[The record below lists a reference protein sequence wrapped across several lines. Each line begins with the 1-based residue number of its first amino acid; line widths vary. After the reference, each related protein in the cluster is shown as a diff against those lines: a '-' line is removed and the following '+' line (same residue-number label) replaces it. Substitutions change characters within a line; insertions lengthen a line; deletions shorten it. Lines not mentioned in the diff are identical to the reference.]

1 METTQEEAVG
11 RREAEGRPGPG
22 LAPRLRH
29 DVMALRPRGHHL
41 PRAASWSSPTP
52 GGEKQAPHWWPPGL
66 EAQHSLLWW
75 TLYSLSQYYGNTCT
89 QCVTRI
95 YQLYTS
101 FFECIKFKIPV
112 NHPQTI
118 SLNKIVLFILTDHL
132 FSILLHTESDNCSVV
147 SHSLWPLNCS
157 PPGPSVHGMVQARIL
172 ECGLPFLSPGDRPNP
187 GIEPRS
193 PALQADSLPSEWH
206 ITHYQTWNSAAG
218 ESMQTKAGRG
228 CSSRDLAH
236 CHFQWGQETSWRARS
251 QTQTYITQQSG
262 KGCKTLCGHS

>member
-172 ECGLPFLSPGDRPNP
+172 EWIAIPFSRGSSQSRDWTQVSCIAGRFFTIWVTHYTLSDVKLSSRWEHADQSGERML
-187 GIEPRS
+187 
-193 PALQADSLPSEWH
+193 LQGPCSLPLPVRSGDLLKGKKP
-206 ITHYQTWNSAAG
+206 NSDIHHPAI
-218 ESMQTKAGRG
+218 
-228 CSSRDLAH
+228 
-236 CHFQWGQETSWRARS
+236 GQ
-251 QTQTYITQQSG
+251 G
-262 KGCKTLCGHS
+262 L